1 VTLRR
6 ARVLLRHP
14 RGARVAIAE
23 ALDAAEALVD
33 ATGATYTDAARP
45 PAGRKGIC
53 LTGRGSRFIPARLT
67 RFAR

>member
-1 VTLRR
+1 
-6 ARVLLRHP
+6 
-14 RGARVAIAE
+14 VAIAE

-53 LTGRGSRFIPARLT
+53 L
-67 RFAR
+67 